1 MLIYKTFAKKGSY
14 KATKVKNI
22 RHIIFLKDV
31 LLLTLSAFGGPQ
43 AHLALFQKIL
53 VKKRA
58 YISEEEL
65 IDLNSFCQILPGPA
79 STQTL
84 TAVGYKMGGPWLAFF
99 TLLVW
104 ILPACTVMTLAAI
117 GIIYW
122 VDPIT
127 LKTVTKYIHPIAV
140 AFVMY
145 AAYRIGLM
153 VVKTTSSY
161 IIFVASAV
169 FCFFVH
175 TPAIFPIVLLVGGFT
190 TSFQWREQSI
200 KKRKNPWNIKWANLT
215 LFVCIFIGSA
225 ALSKLTKAFMPEY
238 TLPFGLFENFYRNG
252 SLLFGGGDAL
262 SAFFYKEFVE
272 FRNLLTEDQLLT
284 GFAFQKTLPGP
295 LFSFS
300 SYVGA
305 MAMGK
310 FGVSGLILGGVIG
323 AVGIFLPGTILIF
336 FLIPIWEKLKQN
348 RVVKASLEGIN
359 AASAGVVT
367 ATGLTLFWPIM
378 NLPMIEAS
386 TNIMVITATVS
397 LLIFTKIPPPY
408 IILAGLIG
416 GFLF

>member
-1 MLIYKTFAKKGSY
+1 MKH
-14 KATKVKNI
+14 I

-84 TAVGYKMGGPWLAFF
+84 TAVGFKIGGPWLAFL

-104 ILPACTVMTLAAI
+104 ILPACLIMTLTAI
-117 GIIYW
+117 GITYW
-122 VDPIT
+122 VDHET
-127 LKTVTKYIHPIAV
+127 LKSITRFIQPMAV

-153 VVKTTSSY
+153 VVKTKTSY
-161 IIFVASAV
+161 VIFVLSAV
-169 FCFFVH
+169 FCFFVLS
-175 TPAIFPIVLLVGGFT
+175 PAIFPIVLLLGGLA
-190 TSFQWREQSI
+190 TSFRW
-200 KKRKNPWNIKWANLT
+200 KKHPIEEKKESWNIKWRNLT
-215 LFVCIFIGSA
+215 LFVCIFIVSA
-225 ALSKLTKAFMPEY
+225 ALGKLTNF
-238 TLPFGLFENFYRNG
+238 LPIRLFENFYRNG
-252 SLLFGGGDAL
+252 SLIFGGGEAL
-262 SAFFYKEFVE
+262 SAYFYKEFVVFKE
-272 FRNLLTEDQLLT
+272 LLTKDQLLT
-284 GFAFQKTLPGP
+284 GFALQKTLPGP
-295 LFSFS
+295 LFAFS

-305 MAMGK
+305 IAMNEYGLP
-310 FGVSGLILGGVIG
+310 GLIAGGVIG

-336 FLIPIWEKLKQN
+336 FLIPIWDNLKQN

-367 ATGLTLFWPIM
+367 ATALTLFWPIM
-378 NLPMIEAS
+378 DLPGIVALS
-386 TNIMVITATVS
+386 NIAIIIATVAI
-397 LLIFTKIPPPY
+397 LIFTKIPPPY
-408 IILAGLIG
+408 IILTGLIAG
-416 GFLF
+416 IIL

>member
-1 MLIYKTFAKKGSY
+1 M
-14 KATKVKNI
+14 KNI
-22 RHIIFLKDV
+22 RRIIFLKDV

-84 TAVGYKMGGPWLAFF
+84 TAVGLKIGGPKLAFL

-104 ILPACTVMTLAAI
+104 IFPACLIMTIAAI
-117 GIIYW
+117 GVNYW
-122 VDPIT
+122 VDEQLLKNIT
-127 LKTVTKYIHPIAV
+127 RFILPIAV

-145 AAYRIGLM
+145 AAYRISLM
-153 VVKTTSSY
+153 AIKTKTSY
-161 IIFVASAV
+161 VILIISAV
-169 FCFFVH
+169 FCFFAP
-175 TPAIFPIVLLVGGFT
+175 TPAVFPIVLVLGGIAT
-190 TSFQWREQSI
+190 TFKWKRQPKIE
-200 KKRKNPWNIKWANLT
+200 KKEPWNIKWANLT
-215 LFVCIFIGSA
+215 LFIGIFLGSVV
-225 ALSKLTKAFMPEY
+225 LSKIAKIVIPEY
-238 TLPFGLFENFYRNG
+238 ALPFGLFENFYRNG

-272 FRNLLTEDQLLT
+272 FRELLTEDQLLT
-284 GFAFQKTLPGP
+284 GFALQKTLPGP

-305 MAMGK
+305 IAMDSYGLP
-310 FGVSGLILGGVIG
+310 GLILGGIIG
-323 AVGIFLPGTILIF
+323 AIGIFLPGTILIF
-336 FLIPIWEKLKQN
+336 FLIRIWDKLKQN
-348 RVVKASLEGIN
+348 QVVKASLEGIN

-378 NLPMIEAS
+378 NLQINIATINIAIIVS
-386 TNIMVITATVS
+386 TISI
-397 LLIFTKIPPPY
+397 LIFTKIPPPY
-408 IILAGLIG
+408 IILTGLLAGFIL
-416 GFLF
+416 

>member
-1 MLIYKTFAKKGSY
+1 M
-14 KATKVKNI
+14 KNI

-58 YISEEEL
+58 YISENEL

-104 ILPACTVMTLAAI
+104 ILPACTVMTLAAV

-122 VDPIT
+122 VDPET
-127 LKTVTKYIHPIAV
+127 LKNVTRFIQPMAV

-145 AAYRIGLM
+145 AAYRISLM
-153 VVKTTSSY
+153 VVKTTTSY
-161 IIFVASAV
+161 IIFVISAV

-175 TPAIFPIVLLVGGFT
+175 SPAIFPVVLLIGGFA
-190 TSFQWREQSI
+190 TSFQWKEQSI

-225 ALSKLTKAFMPEY
+225 ALSKLTKAFLPEY

-272 FRNLLTEDQLLT
+272 FRNLLTPDQLLT

-305 MAMGK
+305 LAMQRD
-310 FGVSGLILGGVIG
+310 FGLSGVILGGIIG

-367 ATGLTLFWPIM
+367 ATALTLFWPIM
-378 NLPMIEAS
+378 NMSKIEAT
-386 TNIMVITATVS
+386 TNITIITGTVAI
-397 LLIFTKIPPPY
+397 LIFTKIPPPY
-408 IILAGLIG
+408 LILVGLICG
-416 GFLF
+416 LLF

>member
-1 MLIYKTFAKKGSY
+1 
-14 KATKVKNI
+14 VKNI

-104 ILPACTVMTLAAI
+104 ILPACTVMTLAAV
-117 GIIYW
+117 GIMYW
-122 VDPIT
+122 VEPET
-127 LKTVTKYIHPIAV
+127 LKNITQFIQPMAV

-145 AAYRIGLM
+145 AAYRISLM
-153 VVKTTSSY
+153 VVKTPMSY
-161 IIFVASAV
+161 IIFIISAV

-175 TPAIFPIVLLVGGFT
+175 TPAIFPIVLLFGGFA
-190 TSFQWREQSI
+190 TSFQWKEQSI

-215 LFVCIFIGSA
+215 LFICIFIGSA
-225 ALSKLTKAFMPEY
+225 VLSKLTKVFWPEY

-272 FRNLLTEDQLLT
+272 FRHLLTEDQLLT

-305 MAMGK
+305 IAMGK
-310 FGVSGLILGGVIG
+310 FGVSGIILGGVIG

-367 ATGLTLFWPIM
+367 ATALTLFWPIM
-378 NLPMIEAS
+378 NLPLP
-386 TNIMVITATVS
+386 ITAINISVIVATVAI
-397 LLIFTKIPPPY
+397 LVFTKIPPLY
-408 IILAGLIG
+408 IIFVGLIG